1 MNPLKMNQT
10 IGLPGACEF
19 LTQHVVSVF
28 ETMLSLRTTLST
40 KTGLPFSAE
49 RVTGTAG
56 FGGDNVNGTLYLHL
70 SAATA
75 ARFAGAM
82 LQLPSEEIPENEI
95 NDAVGEVTNMLIGGL
110 KSWLTNCGAPC
121 AMSTPAIIRGTSFA
135 IETPSDVKSRVLAFE
150 SEAGIVAVEIHIRL
164 E

>member
-1 MNPLKMNQT
+1 MNQT
-10 IGLPGACEF
+10 IELSSASEF
-19 LTQHVVSVF
+19 MTQHVVSVF
-28 ETMLSLRTTLST
+28 DTMLSLRATVST
-40 KTGLPFSAE
+40 KAGLPLSAE

-56 FGGDNVNGTLYLHL
+56 FGGDNVNGLLYLHL

-75 ARFAGAM
+75 ARLASAM
-82 LQLPSEEIPENEI
+82 LRMPSEEIPENEI
-95 NDAVGEVTNMLIGGL
+95 NDVVGEVTNMLIGGL

-121 AMSTPAIIRGTSFA
+121 AMSTPAIIRGTCYT
-135 IETPSDVKSRVLAFE
+135 IETSSDVKSGVSVFE